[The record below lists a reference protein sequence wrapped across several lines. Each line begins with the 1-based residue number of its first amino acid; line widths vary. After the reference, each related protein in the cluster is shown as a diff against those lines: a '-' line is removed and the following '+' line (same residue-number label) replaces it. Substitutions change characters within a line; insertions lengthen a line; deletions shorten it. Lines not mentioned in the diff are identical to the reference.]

1 LGWFFVLLVGTFA
14 GTISGI
20 IGTGSSMILLPVL
33 AIVFGPKVAV
43 PIMAVSA
50 IIANAGRV
58 FVWWSEVRWRAVL
71 WFSLLAVPGAALGAK
86 TLIAIPNTVGNYLLG
101 GLLLLLIPLR
111 YWIRGSKIGSKPV
124 HLLWAGGFI
133 GFFTG
138 VVASSGPLSLAA
150 FSSFGLVKT
159 SLIATEAAASFFVSG
174 AKVTT
179 FRQLGA
185 LETQIL
191 IHGIIVGGSVVAG
204 TFVAKRLLGKISSNY
219 HDRIIDV
226 TLLVAGLVIILS

>member
-1 LGWFFVLLVGTFA
+1 MAWLFVLGVGVFA
-14 GTISGI
+14 GAISGI

-50 IIANAGRV
+50 FIANAGRV
-58 FVWWSEVRWRAVL
+58 VVWWSEVRWRAVL
-71 WFSLLAVPGAALGAK
+71 WFSLLAVPGAVLGAK
-86 TLIAIPNTVGNYLLG
+86 TLIAIPDAVGNYLLG

-111 YWIRGSKIGSKPV
+111 YWIRGSKIGSKPI

-138 VVASSGPLSLAA
+138 IVASSGPLSLAA
-150 FSSFGLVKT
+150 FSSFGLAKAG
-159 SLIATEAAASFFVSG
+159 LIATEAAASFFVFG
-174 AKVTT
+174 AKATT

-185 LETQIL
+185 LETETL
-191 IHGIIVGGSVVAG
+191 IHGMLVGGSVVAG
-204 TFVAKRLLGKISSNY
+204 TFVAKRLLNKISADH
-219 HDRIIDV
+219 HDRIIDI
-226 TLLVAGLVIILS
+226 TLLVAGLAIILS